1 MLKGKEILVSKV
13 ERLQRELSECARD
26 SDELFQAAQSAYLKS
41 QDNLQQYKALL
52 AK

>member
-1 MLKGKEILVSKV
+1 MLKSKEILVSKV

-41 QDNLQQYKALL
+41 KQNLQQYKELFAR
-52 AK
+52 